1 MAKRINFNNEPTDN
15 IKEEKSPGIFQKLF
29 FWFIIPLLFVI
40 AILLV
45 IAQFTNTNVFE
56 MAKNLT
62 NSVISEEQSN
72 ESPLN
77 SGQKIV
83 ELEAEIQEKEAQ
95 IEQLKEQ
102 IDSAKLETRDA
113 IAIQE
118 QLRQQIEE
126 LQRSQVEAKAEVDEI
141 ISTYE
146 LMSAKSAAP
155 IITELSDEQAIKI
168 LSSLEPEKVSDIFS
182 KMSPADAARY
192 TELLAN

>member
-1 MAKRINFNNEPTDN
+1 MAKRINFNNEPNDN
-15 IKEEKSPGIFQKLF
+15 IEEKSPGIFQKLF

-56 MAKNLT
+56 MAKSLT
-62 NSVISEEQSN
+62 NSDVSEEQSSDN
-72 ESPLN
+72 PIN

-126 LQRSQVEAKAEVDEI
+126 LKRSQVEAKAEVDEI

-146 LMSAKSAAP
+146 LMSAKNAAP

-192 TELLAN
+192 TELLSN

>member
-1 MAKRINFNNEPTDN
+1 MAKRINFDNETNDKIN
-15 IKEEKSPGIFQKLF
+15 EEKSPGVFQKLF

-45 IAQFTNTNVFE
+45 IAQFTSTNVFE
-56 MAKNLT
+56 MAQDLT
-62 NSVISEEQSN
+62 NSSSSQEQSSEN
-72 ESPLN
+72 PLN
-77 SGQKIV
+77 NGQKMV
-83 ELEAEIQEKEAQ
+83 ELEAEIQEKKAQ
-95 IEQLKEQ
+95 IEQLQ
-102 IDSAKLETRDA
+102 AQLDSAKLETENA
-113 IAIQE
+113 VAAQE

-168 LSSLEPEKVSDIFS
+168 LSSLQAEKVSDIFS
-182 KMSPADAARY
+182 KMDPADAARY